1 MFKVVEIEMQKISAL
16 EKEDSDFHSHPN
28 LNQIVLN
35 QIRTAYIYT

>member
-1 MFKVVEIEMQKISAL
+1 MFKMVQIEMQKISAV

-35 QIRTAYIYT
+35 QVRTAYIYT

>member
-1 MFKVVEIEMQKISAL
+1 MFKVVEIEMQKLSAV

-28 LNQIVLN
+28 LNQILLN